1 MDRLKHIGS
10 RIKLYRKHQNLTLE
24 ELAYMIH
31 KSTSTLWKYESGSVS
46 IDILT
51 LSDIAVALG
60 VEISQLTDFRT
71 DIASTASENNAN
83 FFMRHKRLYVYNLFS
98 PWKDPLH
105 GVMEITGNSNEAGTR
120 HVVMCV
126 DKRKESDLSD
136 PLFIYTGTISSDN
149 TFAFMEMQNASGM
162 KDKLYILAKSPYW
175 MRNMTR
181 GMILSISQTYGC
193 PSAGSMIFSTEKL
206 ELNDD
211 LLEELSITDDQT
223 MEMLLRTNLLLT
235 L

>member
-31 KSTSTLWKYESGSVS
+31 KSTSTLWKYENGGVS

-51 LSDIAVALG
+51 LSDIANALG
-60 VEISQLTDFRT
+60 VEISQLTDFRAESYSAAP
-71 DIASTASENNAN
+71 DNSSN
-83 FFMRHKRLYVYNLFS
+83 FFMRHNRLYVYNLFT

-105 GVMEITGNSNEAGTR
+105 GVMEISSNPDETGTR
-120 HVVMCV
+120 HTVMYV
-126 DKRKESDLSD
+126 DRRWDSDLTD
-136 PLFIYTGTISSDN
+136 PLFIYTGTISGDN
-149 TFAFMEMQNASGM
+149 TFAFIETVNASGM
-162 KDKLYILAKSPYW
+162 NDRMYILAKSPYW
-175 MRNMTR
+175 MRNMAR

-193 PSAGSMIFSTEKL
+193 PSAGSMLFSTEKL
-206 ELNDD
+206 EMNDQ

-223 MEMLLRTNLLLT
+223 MEFLKKTNLLLT

>member
-1 MDRLKHIGS
+1 MDKLKHIGS
-10 RIKLYRKHQNLTLE
+10 RIKLFRKHQNLTLE

-31 KSTSTLWKYESGSVS
+31 KSTSTLCKYENGSVS

-51 LSDIAVALG
+51 LSDIASALG

-71 DIASTASENNAN
+71 EVSAAASDNSSN
-83 FFMRHKRLYVYNLFS
+83 FFMRHKRFYVYNLFA

-105 GVMEITGNSNEAGTR
+105 GVMEVTSNLDETGAK
-120 HVVMCV
+120 HVVMYV
-126 DKRKESDLSD
+126 DQNKESDFSD
-136 PLFIYTGTISSDN
+136 PLFIYTGTLSGDN

-162 KDKLYILAKSPYW
+162 NDRLYILAKSPYW
-175 MRNMTR
+175 MRNKAK

-193 PSAGSMIFSTEKL
+193 PSAGSMLFSTEKL
-206 ELNDD
+206 ELNDA

-223 MEMLLRTNLLLT
+223 MELLLKTNLLLT